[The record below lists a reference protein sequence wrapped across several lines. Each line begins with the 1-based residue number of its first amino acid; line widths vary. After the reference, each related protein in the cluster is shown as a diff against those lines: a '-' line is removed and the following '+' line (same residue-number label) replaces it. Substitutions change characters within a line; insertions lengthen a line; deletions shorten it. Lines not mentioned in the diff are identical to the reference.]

1 MENAIQLM
9 KHKAIAF
16 ITQHRV
22 KTASVL
28 AVRPWEPDGLI
39 EVDVHLPGADMRKW
53 INAPQHIDVAV
64 AEGIYRDYT
73 PFGWDA
79 DTATC
84 TLLIET
90 GHNGAGVRWAQTL
103 QPGDT
108 FSYLAVRATSHHP
121 VAGAHLVFLG
131 DESSIAHFLAL
142 RQLAAQ
148 SLSVTG
154 AIAFTH
160 ASHRDMFHTC
170 CYELQAIQ
178 PVNKT
183 GSNGTAALLEWA
195 AAQSFNSDTVF
206 YITGHV
212 PAVIQLRQWL
222 KANGYS
228 GSGQVKAQA
237 FWK

>member
-1 MENAIQLM
+1 MGNTIQVI
-9 KHKAIAF
+9 KQKTIAR
-16 ITQHRV
+16 IAQRRS

-28 AVRPWEPDGLI
+28 AVRTWEPEGMI
-39 EVDVHLPGADMRKW
+39 EVDVHLPDTDMSRW
-53 INAPQHIDVAV
+53 TNAQHIDIAV
-64 AEGIYRDYT
+64 AEGVYRDYT

-79 DTATC
+79 GTATC

-90 GHNGAGVRWAQTL
+90 GHNGAGTRWAQKL
-103 QPGDT
+103 QPGDS
-108 FSYLAVRATSHHP
+108 FSYLGVGATSHRP
-121 VAGAHLVFLG
+121 AAGAPLVFLG

-148 SLSVTG
+148 SQSISG

-160 ASHRDMFHTC
+160 ASHRELFHTC
-170 CYELQAIQ
+170 CYELQNIC
-178 PVNKT
+178 PVSKT

-206 YITGHV
+206 YLAGQV
-212 PAVIQLRQWL
+212 QAVLRLRQWL
-222 KANGYS
+222 KAKGYS
-228 GSGQVKAQA
+228 GSGQVKAQG